1 MPHWWRAL
9 GRINS
14 SSAETRAIAR
24 GTSAAFWAW
33 IGYQTIKGILTTTLI
48 WIPLAYYYFCA

>member
-1 MPHWWRAL
+1 MRKSWGTPS
-9 GRINS
+9 RINAPVAGS
-14 SSAETRAIAR
+14 EAIAR

-48 WIPLAYYYFCA
+48 WIPLAYYYFCT